1 MATINRQITLASRPV
16 GLPHVSNF
24 DLIYSSL
31 PSPAAG
37 EVLVRSVYMSLDPST
52 RDRIRDGYC
61 NGQTLAIG
69 DIMPGRAVA
78 LVVESSDP
86 SLRAGDAVE
95 GRLGWQEYAIVRGD
109 ELRKIDS
116 RIAPISTALGVL
128 GRPGLTAYFGL
139 LDICDPQPGE
149 TVVVSGAAGSVGM
162 LVGQLA
168 KIRGCR
174 AVGVAGPDVQI
185 SWLLDELG
193 FDAAFNYTTP
203 AECHATLEALCPAGI
218 DVYFDT
224 VGGPLTDVVL
234 ELINSKARVSI
245 CGQIS
250 QYNLTDPERGPRW
263 LSQLI
268 IRQAKVQGFLVSSY
282 AERFPEALDQLA
294 QWLKNG
300 DLSYREDVAQGI
312 EAAPLAFIAM
322 LQGKNQ
328 GRQLVQLSEW

>member
-1 MATINRQITLASRPV
+1 
-16 GLPHVSNF
+16 VSNF

-312 EAAPLAFIAM
+312 EAAPFAFIAM